1 MKSEKMKKYLKSLA
15 SNYSSEVA
23 KKVYDMYQYTPNLF
37 YAIED
42 SIESKHYNLA
52 TSLPILIEEKKENS
66 NTPALLKK
74 YDDIANI
81 GAVSAANHEL
91 ILEKFVLSNLD
102 FFKHQLNNLKKLKIK
117 SHNKYAIAVCFNG
130 EYDYEL
136 QKQFLKLVDFYDIN
150 LSDIDLKKFFINQD
164 KSTHPTQ
171 QAALLY
177 QYENITQK
185 YFKDIASEF
194 HNRQLFLNLIKFEN
208 EGIDSIYWLNI
219 NTSSYN
225 QYTHI
230 SYNKFRAVDDILVK
244 KNKINFSKKTKKIDN
259 FFIFQNNFF
268 LSHAPKQVNQD
279 KKSLIFY
286 TNKLEIENDTPI
298 KIHFYEDILNYH
310 LVDTDIHYNQDILL
324 GAKSQLNYLTHYH
337 CALND
342 KVKNVKHF
350 KHNILSNL
358 NKDSN
363 LNFNYLSE
371 NLDFEQV
378 DVYFDLYHKFENTHS
393 KTHFQSINQGKN
405 IFNINTTLEKRA
417 KKSSTHQKTHNL
429 LIKNSA
435 QSISQPNLHVFNP
448 DVVATHGSATSK
460 FDESNIIYLKSR
472 GLNDE
477 TIQSLLIS
485 SVIKN
490 TLNKFIDELGV
501 YDKSILLKLLGVENE
516 SI

>member
-1 MKSEKMKKYLKSLA
+1 MKSEKMKKYLKSLEK
-15 SNYSSEVA
+15 NYSSDVA

-52 TSLPILIEEKKENS
+52 TSLPILKEEKKENIHV
-66 NTPALLKK
+66 PALLKK
-74 YDDIANI
+74 YSDITK
-81 GAVSAANHEL
+81 SASLASSNHEV
-91 ILEKFVLSNLD
+91 ILEQFVLRKMD

-117 SHNKYAIAVCFNG
+117 SHNKYVIAVCFNG

-136 QKQFLKLVDFYDIN
+136 QKQFLKLTEFYDIN
-150 LSDIDLKKFFINQD
+150 LSDIDLKKFFIKQD
-164 KSTHPTQ
+164 KIEEPSDK
-171 QAALLY
+171 AALLY

-185 YFKDIASEF
+185 YFKDLSLEF
-194 HNRQLFLNLIKFEN
+194 HNQELFLNLIKFEN
-208 EGIDSIYWLNI
+208 EGIDTIYWLNI

-230 SYNKFRAVDDILVK
+230 SYNKFRAVDDILIK
-244 KNKINFSKKTKKIDN
+244 KNKINFSKKANKLND

-268 LSHAPKQVNQD
+268 VNQNTNCLSQD

-286 TNKLEIENDTPI
+286 TNKLEIENETPI
-298 KIHFYEDILNYH
+298 KVHLYENILNYC
-310 LVDTDIHYNQDILL
+310 LNETDIHYNQNMLL

-337 CALND
+337 CEVEKKLKD
-342 KVKNVKHF
+342 VKHF
-350 KHNILSNL
+350 KHNILSHL
-358 NKDSN
+358 NKDSF

-371 NLDFEQV
+371 NLESEQV

-393 KTHFQSINQGKN
+393 KTHFQSINEGKN

-429 LIKNSA
+429 LIKNNA

-460 FDESNIIYLKSR
+460 FDKENIIYLKSR

-477 TIQSLLIS
+477 TIKTLLVIS
-485 SVIKN
+485 AIKN
-490 TLNKFIDELGV
+490 TINKFIDDIAI
-501 YDKSILLKLLGVENE
+501 YDKSILLKLLGVEHE
-516 SI
+516 